1 MAEPIALTIGQQF
14 EVERM
19 GRLVDATSNVED
31 LRKLCK
37 QVIQAWFCQKAATRW
52 ASTRRWRTTATR
64 RACRIRCPSGTRSCR
79 PKLRRRRCSSPR
91 GSQGPRESVSA

>member
-19 GRLVDATSNVED
+19 GRLVDATSNVDD

-52 ASTRRWRTTATR
+52 AIDQAMAHGSYPQGMPDPLAFGD
-64 RACRIRCPSGTRSCR
+64 AQLPS
-79 PKLRRRRCSSPR
+79 
-91 GSQGPRESVSA
+91 